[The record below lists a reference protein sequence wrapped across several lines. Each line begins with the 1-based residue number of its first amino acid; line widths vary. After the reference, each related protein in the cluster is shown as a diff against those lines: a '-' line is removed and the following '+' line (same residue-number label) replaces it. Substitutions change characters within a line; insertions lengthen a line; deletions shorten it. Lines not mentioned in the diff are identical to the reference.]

1 MNIGKEKK
9 KMEKKQQNLNRVIPL
24 TKDFM
29 GDKKTND
36 IVWGFL
42 QIHSYKVNEKRIVYK
57 SQAKPFDIYN
67 YFMKDKEKTDNP
79 VISEATI
86 RNTIKLY
93 KIIGIITEEKIID
106 KYERLVD
113 VYVLKQDFK
122 RFQYIKTDTLKY
134 LVDTA
139 NINVIKVYTY
149 LLNKFIYK
157 KNSNEKYSFTKKE
170 LCKSIGYSYRNDNI
184 SKINNI
190 LTCLKNNG
198 LIEYS
203 QSYYYNGKVPI
214 PILILDNVNED
225 YKK

>member
-1 MNIGKEKK
+1 
-9 KMEKKQQNLNRVIPL
+9 
-24 TKDFM
+24 
-29 GDKKTND
+29 
-36 IVWGFL
+36 
-42 QIHSYKVNEKRIVYK
+42 
-57 SQAKPFDIYN
+57 
-67 YFMKDKEKTDNP
+67 MKDKEKTDNP